1 MEPVVDDLDARG
13 LADALVANHDALVM
27 AECRELVLAAA
38 WADLHPA
45 EAVQSPVMPG
55 MERPRRYG
63 GDGTP
68 EAGEFAAAELAL
80 LLGVSIAAAASL
92 VADALDLRHRLP
104 LLWAAV
110 SDGGV
115 RVWQARQ
122 VARRTRACGLTLAQA
137 REVDAA
143 TTPYLSSLPFGRY
156 QDLLEA
162 RIITADPE
170 AAEARRREAELDR
183 FVVTGQST
191 EHGLKTLVAKAT
203 AGEVIYLIAVLDRIA
218 EVLLHQGDTDPVAVR
233 RSKALG
239 ILAHPTRALALL
251 TSAAA
256 EPAETPVVEPAE
268 TPVVEERAQRAS
280 RNHRTALP
288 PATMYIHL
296 TDQALRTGAGVARM
310 EGVGPITIGQASEFL
325 GHSHVTIQPV
335 LDLDRDRPVD
345 GYEVPDRLRDQL
357 IIRQPGSAF
366 PFSPS
371 TSRRMDLDHTI
382 PYTPISRGGPPGQT
396 RIGNLGRLTRT
407 EHRVKTHARG
417 WRHHQPTPACTPGV
431 HPPDTSTSSTT
442 PARTGSP
449 RARPQVPGRGWSA
462 PSPACS

>member
-80 LLGVSIAAAASL
+80 LLGVSIAAASSL

-110 SDGGV
+110 SDGTV
-115 RVWQARQ
+115 RVWQARH

-203 AGEVIYLIAVLDRIA
+203 AGEVIYLIAVLDRLA

-251 TSAAA
+251 TSAA
-256 EPAETPVVEPAE
+256 VEPVE
-268 TPVVEERAQRAS
+268 TPVVEERAERAS

-288 PATMYIHL
+288 PATLYIHL

-325 GHSHVTIQPV
+325 GHSHVTITPV

-396 RIGNLGRLTRT
+396 RIDNLGRLTRT

-417 WRHHQPTPACTPGV
+417 WRHHQPTPGV
-431 HPPDTSTSSTT
+431 HVWRTPTGHEYVVDHTGTHRVSTGPPIG
-442 PARTGSP
+442 AGS
-449 RARPQVPGRGWSA
+449 RLECAFADLLVSLA
-462 PSPACS
+462 A